1 MPDFMSLLEAAA
13 KFRAAAHDIEE
24 AGPLIVR
31 TACQMVA
38 AHAKAAIGTYD
49 LGWTPLAASTLAH
62 KSANTPLLE
71 TGEMRDSIKWQAD
84 GLVGHVGSNLD
95 RAVWQEMGTSRGIP
109 PRSFLMASAIDQ
121 GPKIAKMAGA
131 VVRAAFS
138 GHGPMGSR
146 MHEIMKLLHILK
158 HLVDDIVDIGRDAMN
173 SGKRR

>member
-38 AHAKAAIGTYD
+38 AHAKQAIGTYG
-49 LGWTPLAASTLAH
+49 LGWPSLAESTLAH

-71 TGEMRDSIKWQAD
+71 TGEMRNSIKWQAD

-95 RAVWQEMGTSRGIP
+95 RAVWQELGTSRGIP

-131 VVRAAFS
+131 VVRAAFA

-146 MHEIMKLLHILK
+146 MHEILHALHIIK
-158 HLVDDIVDIGRDAMN
+158 GFVDDIADNVGDLLN